1 MESYGADTVYVV
13 DSAGALLPH
22 QVRDRIRSLKANL
35 SVNIGFHAHNNLS
48 LAMANTLVA
57 IEEGATRI
65 DGSIRCLGAGAG
77 NTQTEVAVAVL
88 DKLNIQ
94 TGIDV
99 YKMMDIAEEL
109 VAPILEKPQEITREI
124 ALFLGMQASTQASC
138 YMHKRQHNISASIPG
153 QF

>member
-1 MESYGADTVYVV
+1 MSLIRRVLFYHIKYGE
-13 DSAGALLPH
+13 
-22 QVRDRIRSLKANL
+22 RIRALKDNL

-88 DKLNIQ
+88 DKIEHSN
-94 TGIDV
+94 
-99 YKMMDIAEEL
+99 
-109 VAPILEKPQEITREI
+109 R
-124 ALFLGMQASTQASC
+124 
-138 YMHKRQHNISASIPG
+138 N
-153 QF
+153 